1 MLRFSIPP
9 PMLTMTCS
17 VRKISRFSFSCSR
30 ARVCFLCYDTGAFCV
45 TTTENASDA
54 MRLEMIICDNE
65 RSDESSFLVLRLKK
79 NLFLSFER

>member
-1 MLRFSIPP
+1 MSFSIPP
-9 PMLTMTCS
+9 PMLTMTFS

-30 ARVCFLCYDTGAFCV
+30 ARACLCYDNGAFCV

-65 RSDESSFLVLRLKK
+65 RSDESSFLVSSRAGVEEKSLS
-79 NLFLSFER
+79 LF

>member
-9 PMLTMTCS
+9 PMLTMTFS

-30 ARVCFLCYDTGAFCV
+30 ARACLCYDNGAFCV

-65 RSDESSFLVLRLKK
+65 RSDESSFLVSSRAGVEEKSLS
-79 NLFLSFER
+79 LF

>member
-1 MLRFSIPP
+1 
-9 PMLTMTCS
+9 MLTMTFS

-30 ARVCFLCYDTGAFCV
+30 ARACLCYDNGAFCV

-65 RSDESSFLVLRLKK
+65 RSAKLLFRKDESFEYAEKIE
-79 NLFLSFER
+79 NLIKQTNK